1 MSANGTFS
9 AMAWLGPRL
18 PFFIAALCL
27 AGLYVS
33 AHMFRKQQRAQ
44 RGELTEPSVVQ
55 TPRAR
60 VAGFSN
66 ALFGIVY
73 YILMLVAAALLHA
86 PLVAAAALAA
96 ACLAAAFSLYLAY
109 SLLFVTRMSCTYC
122 WTGHAINWLLLIAL
136 VAYRF
141 GFQ

>member
-1 MSANGTFS
+1 M
-9 AMAWLGPRL
+9 
-18 PFFIAALCL
+18 IAALCL

-33 AHMFRKQQRAQ
+33 IHMLAKQRAAQ

-66 ALFGIVY
+66 ALFGIAY
-73 YILMLVAAALLHA
+73 YSLMLVAAALLQA

-109 SLLFVTRMSCTYC
+109 SLLFVTRMSCAYC
-122 WTGHAINWLLLIAL
+122 WTGHVINWLLLAAL
-136 VAYRF
+136 IVRRAAL
-141 GFQ
+141 